1 VLTIGP
7 LQISLARRGADPGAV
22 SSPATPRPIVVPPTG
37 NSTTDISP
45 AGAPPA
51 VVAGTSRPADPAS
64 PEARAVQA
72 QRRLESYHEGFPDRT
87 ERIGQHIQRML
98 EASEVSGR
106 RILEIGGRL
115 NPHTDRFSGFECLQ
129 LDLEETGPG
138 VIRGDITA
146 CPEIPSGSF
155 DAVISVDV
163 FEHIREPWLAA
174 SEIVRLLRPGGF
186 TYHSTLFSWRYH
198 PCPVDYWRFTPAALS
213 FLFGDLRLMR
223 ADFDTV
229 ERRRNLIGRG
239 QHRVAPDAFGGWRE
253 NWRVFYAGVKP
264 E

>member
-7 LQISLARRGADPGAV
+7 LQISVARRAADPK
-22 SSPATPRPIVVPPTG
+22 PAAEPPVGLRVAVPPTLTG
-37 NSTTDISP
+37 PN
-45 AGAPPA
+45 AEVPPETR
-51 VVAGTSRPADPAS
+51 VI
-64 PEARAVQA
+64 QA
-72 QRRLESYHEGFPDRT
+72 QRRLESSHEGFPDRT

-98 EASEVSGR
+98 EASGVTGGR
-106 RILEIGGRL
+106 MLEIGGRL
-115 NPHTDRFSGFECLQ
+115 NPHTDRFSGFDCLQ
-129 LDLEETGPG
+129 LDLEETGPS
-138 VIRGDITA
+138 VITGDITA

-198 PCPVDYWRFTPAALS
+198 PCPVDYWRFTPAALR

-264 E
+264 D